1 MDAVWNFNA
10 GKGEEG
16 TIKTMKSSLSLSL
29 SVRVISV
36 NAKRRIRT
44 RSQQLISD
52 V

>member
-16 TIKTMKSSLSLSL
+16 TIKTMKSSLSL